1 MEVSKPAE
9 SKEIDIINEDG
20 TISKYTIY
28 KFPPIVGRR
37 VALGYPLT
45 AFPRKYEDYSHNEK
59 VMMELM
65 QYVGVK
71 VNDQIL
77 RLTTESMIN
86 NHVKGWFSLTSIE
99 WACLKYNCSFLED
112 GKVLESMNEMM
123 KDLAISYFADVIQ
136 ETVVKVLSEKD

>member
-1 MEVSKPAE
+1 METNKPAE
-9 SKEIDIINEDG
+9 FKEIDITNEDG
-20 TISKYTIY
+20 SISKYVIY

-59 VMMELM
+59 VMLELM
-65 QYVGVK
+65 CYVGVK
-71 VNDQIL
+71 INDQIV
-77 RLTTESMIN
+77 RLTTEAMIN

-99 WACLKYNCSFLED
+99 WATLKYNCSFLED
-112 GKVLESMNEMM
+112 GKVVESMNNML

-136 ETVVKVLSEKD
+136 ETVIRTLAKEG